1 MKKSFIPILLPA
13 VLFLATCCTARIAER
28 ATVVESTTLS
38 AYMAD
43 AISKTGYVVDNSAG
57 KAVFNWLKGDKIDVA
72 VNTGSTYTPVCFVST
87 EAGAKATFTD
97 ASSEPTV
104 ASVLASNPGAS
115 LSDWAFYPSRSD
127 EAAQAGYKADWSIS
141 GSDITVSLPSVIK
154 HPVDNPLAVVPMM
167 GFRDTEGDYAF
178 YPMTAVLAI
187 PVTNVTSEMDF
198 ISISSESAAFSGPF
212 SVSSGA
218 ITQDGAQDGASG
230 SLTLSF
236 TGITGDYTFYFPVP
250 SGTIPAGLKLV
261 CGKTGAPEKQM
272 TIVTNGPIT
281 LTHGHIARTQAIPFK
296 PEEEAWTL
304 LGTARF
310 VDDMVWKASSFPP
323 FAVPVKIWK
332 DASNAYRYRMEN
344 PYTVAISAF
353 KHASNGDGSQY
364 MYLTVNPSNNQVTFG
379 NTVTGMGKDDFS
391 GAGTKNLAIADAPTW
406 ESIKVKGG
414 AISAASSKV
423 ALGTAT
429 APQEIQLYS
438 VYYDSADITYYFTN
452 NTGIKHIYFP
462 AYYEAET
469 WSDYV
474 DGIFQDDLYDT
485 KINNSVGDIGK
496 VRVTIQQSSLNANRY
511 RIANPYRGAV
521 PSSILCSTYDE
532 YLYFECSS
540 SGSLVHFD
548 PFRPGLVFDK
558 SPRELFF
565 VHPTYL
571 NLNYPTLRSDSNQI
585 GNSTVMETKADGSP
599 LKVQLAPFYYDIATP
614 DTGYN
619 YPRHTSQ
626 YPAQRIFITFAT
638 EDKVIVNHYGY
649 PLKGSFHNPIAS
661 LSIPNG
667 TLEKMV
673 VKVSG
678 NDFTGVKGVR
688 LWQNAQGGWMDSDYL
703 APGADGTVTMT
714 SFTKPTVSGDIDLNF
729 WIDGNPLGK
738 AFRFDIQEVVVSGV
752 SYGIEQDNTVTYLGG
767 VIVNTGGDKVNVRGS
782 EESVSAFRIPALVT
796 SKDGTTLLAAYDV
809 RYKGAGDLQADIDVG
824 MKRSTD
830 GGKTW
835 LPLQIIMDMGTY
847 GGLTEAENGIGDPC
861 LLVDD
866 NTGRIFCFAVWTHG
880 HAGGRALSWAGTGF
894 EIADTPQYMMVYSDD
909 NGATWCDPINITTQV
924 KEDAWRMT
932 FQGPGRGFT
941 KSDGTLIVP
950 MQHQTSNGALN
961 SGIMYSTDHGTTW
974 HTHNYARA
982 TTSECTAIE
991 LNSGA
996 IMLNMRDETGSKK
1009 RAVYVTSDLG
1019 QTWTKHSTDATIIEP
1034 TCEACLL
1041 KVKAADNIL
1050 GKDIVLF
1057 SNPHDSADRKNMTIQ
1072 ASLDDASTWT
1082 HSLMVD
1088 GGGGWGYSCLTM
1100 IDNQTV
1106 GILYE
1111 SSRANI
1117 YFQAVPLTEIIK

>member
-1 MKKSFIPILLPA
+1 MKKSFIPVLLPA
-13 VLFLATCCTARIAER
+13 VILLATCCTARIAER
-28 ATVVESTTLS
+28 ATIVETTTLS

-43 AISKTGYVVDNSAG
+43 GLSKTGYVVDNAAG
-57 KAVFNWLKGDKIDVA
+57 KAVFSWLQSDMIDVA
-72 VNTGSTYTPVCFVST
+72 VNTGSGYTPVCFAAT

-97 ASSEPTV
+97 ASSDPTL
-104 ASVLASNPGAS
+104 AAVLSANPGS
-115 LSDWAFYPSRSD
+115 SVSDWAFYPSKSD
-127 EAAQAGYKADWSIS
+127 AAAQAGYKADWSIS
-141 GSDITVSLPSVIK
+141 GTDITVNLPSVIN
-154 HPVDNPLAVVPMM
+154 HPVDNPLAVVPLM
-167 GFRDTEGDYAF
+167 GFKDSEGDYAF
-178 YPMTAVLAI
+178 SPMTAVLAI
-187 PVTNVTSEMDF
+187 PVTNVTPKMDF
-198 ISISSESAAFSGPF
+198 LTVRSGKAELSGPF
-212 SVSSGA
+212 AVTSGGIDQSGA
-218 ITQDGAQDGASG
+218 KDGTSG
-230 SLTLSF
+230 SLTLNFS
-236 TGITGDYTFYFPVP
+236 GIEGDYTFYLPLP
-250 SGTIPAGLKLV
+250 AGEIPAGLTLK
-261 CGKTGAPEKQM
+261 CGQSSDPDNQM
-272 TIVTNGPIT
+272 TIITTGAIT
-281 LTHGHIARTQAIPFK
+281 LTRGRITRTQAIPFAPVDYQWSVITSEGKYLDDFLWTQHSKFTNDAYVNVTIERSGKYPNKYRITNPYAVACAQFGYTPYTSGIESDPYLVFDVTPSDGSIYYK
-296 PEEEAWTL
+296 PFRTGIEDKDSGGKPMSLMFPKDYSSSRTGKENKVLRFSALGDPTLPVVAQLGCVYINPENYSYMYSRDGEGHNSTNRVHIIFSDEPEPTETWTSI
-304 LGTARF
+304 GTGQF
-310 VDDMVWKASSFPP
+310 IDNFFWTNNSFTSNVDVEIFRQDQDANSYRIPNPYLIANTKFGRSGYAGDDYLYFTVASS
-323 FAVPVKIWK
+323 
-332 DASNAYRYRMEN
+332 
-344 PYTVAISAF
+344 
-353 KHASNGDGSQY
+353 GD
-364 MYLTVNPSNNQVTFG
+364 VTFE
-379 NTVTGMGKDDFS
+379 TMVTGMTLNIGGSFNDRNYAIKMPSNVSYTKVISGTADDPLIIS
-391 GAGTKNLAIADAPTW
+391 L
-406 ESIKVKGG
+406 G
-414 AISAASSKV
+414 AIN
-423 ALGTAT
+423 
-429 APQEIQLYS
+429 
-438 VYYDSADITYYFTN
+438 YDSNDASHFYTRDNKDLKY
-452 NTGIKHIYFP
+452 IYFP
-462 AYYEAET
+462 GYKN
-469 WSDYV
+469 
-474 DGIFQDDLYDT
+474 I
-485 KINNSVGDIGK
+485 
-496 VRVTIQQSSLNANRY
+496 VT
-511 RIANPYRGAV
+511 
-521 PSSILCSTYDE
+521 
-532 YLYFECSS
+532 
-540 SGSLVHFD
+540 
-548 PFRPGLVFDK
+548 
-558 SPRELFF
+558 
-565 VHPTYL
+565 
-571 NLNYPTLRSDSNQI
+571 
-585 GNSTVMETKADGSP
+585 
-599 LKVQLAPFYYDIATP
+599 
-614 DTGYN
+614 
-619 YPRHTSQ
+619 
-626 YPAQRIFITFAT
+626 
-638 EDKVIVNHYGY
+638 VNHYGY
-649 PLKGSFHNPIAS
+649 PLKGSFNNPIAS

-950 MQHQTSNGALN
+950 MQHQTANGALN

-974 HTHNYARA
+974 HAHNYARA

-1019 QTWTKHSTDATIIEP
+1019 QTWTKHATDATIIEP